1 MTAWVIAETGAFV
14 VAPTAALT
22 LTVAG
27 TRACLVAVTRARGRQ
42 RQRQRPIA
50 QPRQLAGQ
58 PVMLLAA
65 PVAAPAAELVPV
77 TVGTMPQA
85 RPGPPRSWRV
95 RTWGGL
101 PAVFWRVVITLI
113 PGRGLA

>member
-27 TRACLVAVTRARGRQ
+27 SRACLVAVPRARGRQ
-42 RQRQRPIA
+42 RQRPIA
-50 QPRQLAGQ
+50 PPRQLAGQ

-85 RPGPPRSWRV
+85 RPGPPGPWRV
-95 RTWGGL
+95 RTWGGVAFGVL
-101 PAVFWRVVITLI
+101 GGVGA
-113 PGRGLA
+113 